1 MLKPKVAVL
10 DETDSGLDVDAL
22 KVVSEGVNRFS
33 AGGETGVLLITH
45 YTRILRYV
53 KPDFVHVF
61 AAGRVVA
68 EGGPEL
74 ADQLENEGYEKYVKA
89 EATA

>member
-1 MLKPKVAVL
+1 
-10 DETDSGLDVDAL
+10 
-22 KVVSEGVNRFS
+22 VSEGINRFS
-33 AGGETGVLLITH
+33 AQPGHGVLLITH

-61 AAGRVVA
+61 VGGRIVD

-74 ADQLENEGYEKYVKA
+74 AETLEAEGYEKWIKA
-89 EATA
+89 AAGAAA